1 MADLKLGTQ
10 IGGNLVWHQG
20 ILDLNPV
27 DTKLYFQ
34 DQEVL
39 VDTGYQTLK
48 GTMKF
53 NVPANQ
59 YDIES
64 LSILPAG
71 SKSMLRK
78 FRGGIND
85 TIWHETI
92 QNTKYRISTG
102 NTDAGLILE
111 LVHGNAATFQNSV
124 HTNAAQSTAA
134 NSFTRKDYVDAIDNK
149 NVAKA
154 GDTMTGDLLFDSGSR
169 KVRVNE
175 IASVAAGWD
184 AAGNSTF
191 FKMGSYDQAKGG
203 DLLEIR
209 SAGAGVGNR
218 TSGFDVRTTKNISNT
233 PLYVGD
239 NMVYHPAN
247 KPTPGDINA
256 YTKAEIDTKS
266 WLRVKDER
274 AAMIQPSA
282 LDSKTLG
289 LYFTNQS
296 DVTTNWV
303 SGFTVN
309 GWESTYAAWSI
320 FSSARSDTDDA
331 RLWFKY
337 GRTAWSP
344 SYRIYHENNKPTNVE
359 LNLVSRA
366 GDEMTGPLTI
376 RNSTFQCVT
385 GWGVRRV
392 MKQLGPQNDAKPVL
406 VLFCPKYI
414 GAALPKSGFVGRVTF
429 DRGATTSNLQA
440 NYVDISAV
448 TAYKET
454 VAQIHYASGGTPV
467 KLVYVTHNGVEY
479 LAMYRVVASEAT
491 LIIDG
496 YCYGADPILIS
507 DATGYVVTDIET
519 RERIYSSNNKPTNVD
534 LNLVSRAGDTLTG
547 SLNGPDFIQTTPQS
561 SNGAASARKDYVD
574 AQDAMAV
581 AKAGDTMT
589 GALIATQFKASSDY
603 GFVRST
609 NDAQG
614 MFVGADGRTIIGGGA
629 GALILRP
636 QGIDNAASESV
647 FNNDG
652 TIAISK
658 TGTADNHL
666 VTKKYVDDKVG
677 TAVQSVTATGAVKS
691 TGGIN
696 PVISLANATNAAD
709 GAMSFADKAK
719 LDGIP
724 AAAVNRTGD
733 TMTGALGVTRIDH
746 VDLPSANQQLINAD
760 NTGRVFVGNAQTVND
775 LRLQTNNG
783 VVSVTVGNAPFRIYH
798 AGFKPTAID
807 VNAVGRSSVGF
818 SSVNLN
824 ALRTSQH
831 LRLEAAGNITNRP
844 SDDVSYAQMIH
855 VNGGGDTHMQIL
867 GTYNTGK
874 LFWRGF
880 NNTMAAG
887 SVSWYQIYHTGFKPT
902 ADDVGAAPSGYGL
915 GVNAPLIHDR
925 SGFFANDA
933 PSVAGYPGNGAGF
946 QSTYGSNRRAQ
957 IYMNSSGAV
966 YSRFSL
972 VGNVIDTTTPWATH
986 YTTLNKPT
994 SADIGAVAKT
1004 GDTMTG
1010 TLNFARIKSAANFW
1024 DKSSIMFADG
1034 ANTWFHLLSEANYFK
1049 ISAGTTGQTN
1059 LMSVD
1064 SAGNMDVA
1072 GSTASNY
1079 FRTNKLGGNDA
1090 VAPYRSAS
1098 QGGSFATM
1106 YNRHASF
1113 HTDVVQTGSN
1123 YAPNT
1128 SIQYQHNAGWAGMYS
1143 TGVLNN
1149 SAASPGAYCIAHI
1162 SNGGGDAFTWK
1173 FDGKTGRFTSGAI
1186 SVTNIDVDGSVTAGQ
1201 IRTTG
1206 GLTINNISPTIALQ
1220 DLDNKSGFVHVNS
1233 NQFYILRSAGNN
1245 ETSFDGGPNGIHPMT
1260 MNLDNG
1266 DVTFSRNGSF
1276 NDVNIRSDIRLK
1288 SNLLPIVGALD
1299 KVYTLSGF
1307 TFDKFG
1313 CDKREAG
1320 IIAQD
1325 LKKVLP
1331 ESVGSFKTTAGEEFL
1346 TVSNSGVNALLVE
1359 AIKELTDRVKY
1370 LESKIN

>member
-64 LSILPAG
+64 ISVLPAG

-78 FRGGIND
+78 FRGGNND
-85 TIWHETI
+85 TIWHETV

-111 LVHGNAATFQNSV
+111 LAHGASAIFQNSV
-124 HTNAAQSTAA
+124 LTNAAQSTAA
-134 NSFTRKDYVDAIDNK
+134 NSFVRKDYVDAIDAK

-154 GDTMTGDLLFDSGSR
+154 GDTMTGDLLFDSASR

-175 IASVAAGWD
+175 VASVTAGWD

-191 FKMGSYDQAKGG
+191 FRMGPYDQAKGG

-239 NMVYHPAN
+239 HMVYHPAN
-247 KPTPGDINA
+247 KPTPNDLGA
-256 YTKAEIDTKS
+256 YNKAEIDTKS

-274 AAMIQPSA
+274 ATMIQPSA
-282 LDSKTLG
+282 LDPKTMG

-296 DVTTNWV
+296 DVTSSWV
-303 SGFTVN
+303 SGFTVK
-309 GWESTYAAWSI
+309 GWEGNYAAWSL
-320 FSSARSDTDDA
+320 FSAARSDADDK
-331 RLWFKY
+331 RLWFKH
-337 GRTAWSP
+337 GRADWMAST
-344 SYRIYHENNKPTNVE
+344 RIYHEDDKPTNDE

-385 GWGVRRV
+385 GWGVRRI

-429 DRGATTSNLQA
+429 DRGATTSTLQA
-440 NYVDISAV
+440 NYVDLSAV
-448 TAYKET
+448 TGYTAT
-454 VAQIHYASGGTPV
+454 DAQIHYASGGTPV
-467 KLVYVTHNGVEY
+467 KLVYTTHNGVEY
-479 LAMYRVVASEAT
+479 LAMYRAAVSAAT
-491 LIIDG
+491 LVIDG

-507 DATGYVVTDIET
+507 DATSYTVTDVEV
-519 RERIYSSNNKPTNVD
+519 RERIYSSDNKPTNVD
-534 LNLVSRAGDTLTG
+534 LNLVSRAGDTMTG

-574 AQDAMAV
+574 AQDAKTV

-589 GALIATQFKASSDY
+589 GVLIATQFKASTDY

-609 NDAQG
+609 NNAQG
-614 MFVGADGRTIIGGGA
+614 MFVGADGRTILGGGT
-629 GALILRP
+629 GVLSIRP
-636 QGIDNAASESV
+636 QGIGTPAGESV

-652 TIAISK
+652 TIAIYK

-696 PVISLANATNAAD
+696 PVISLDNATNQTD

-733 TMTGALGVTRIDH
+733 TMTGRLTVPSIIDNATNLGKDALAYVT
-746 VDLPSANQQLINAD
+746 VPANQWAGPLGQARMVKPDSVGGPAGMKGGYWNILGRRDSAGGYAGIYIPYGDTD
-760 NTGRVFVGNAQTVND
+760 NKNYIGTNQTGT
-775 LRLQTNNG
+775 
-783 VVSVTVGNAPFRIYH
+783 NAPIWAEIY
-798 AGFKPTAID
+798 
-807 VNAVGRSSVGF
+807 
-818 SSVNLN
+818 
-824 ALRTSQH
+824 
-831 LRLEAAGNITNRP
+831 TN
-844 SDDVSYAQMIH
+844 
-855 VNGGGDTHMQIL
+855 
-867 GTYNTGK
+867 
-874 LFWRGF
+874 
-880 NNTMAAG
+880 
-887 SVSWYQIYHTGFKPT
+887 
-902 ADDVGAAPSGYGL
+902 
-915 GVNAPLIHDR
+915 
-925 SGFFANDA
+925 
-933 PSVAGYPGNGAGF
+933 
-946 QSTYGSNRRAQ
+946 
-957 IYMNSSGAV
+957 
-966 YSRFSL
+966 
-972 VGNVIDTTTPWATH
+972 
-986 YTTLNKPT
+986 LNKPT
-994 SADIGAVAKT
+994 NVDLNLVSRAGDTMTGTLNAPDFIQTTAQSTSAAACTRKDYVDNLVTTLRNDVYSKSTSDARYVIKTGDTMSGNLTVPKVLLSAAQGTEANSAARKDYVDAVDAKNVAKT

-1010 TLNFARIKSAANFW
+1010 NLVVKTDIFVKDNVNVTGHQITFGDKAAGKTSGETGITTARFIELLTAMGAFKTVDWVGNVTWNYAANNVLT
-1024 DKSSIMFADG
+1024 DTGYGNIHLAGCTVEVNGIAEYTIRLTTPTMSGTSMPG
-1034 ANTWFHLLSEANYFK
+1034 AQNNTQSEFIYNNQGASYQPKWRRQINDTMVVDNGNSWAGVVGKVPFIGSNGVMEVAKYIDFHDTNSTEDF
-1049 ISAGTTGQTN
+1049 TTRLAVGGSKQLQIFSTN
-1059 LMSVD
+1059 GSVD
-1064 SAGNMDVA
+1064 IGA
-1072 GSTASNY
+1072 
-1079 FRTNKLGGNDA
+1079 
-1090 VAPYRSAS
+1090 
-1098 QGGSFATM
+1098 Q
-1106 YNRHASF
+1106 
-1113 HTDVVQTGSN
+1113 
-1123 YAPNT
+1123 
-1128 SIQYQHNAGWAGMYS
+1128 
-1143 TGVLNN
+1143 N
-1149 SAASPGAYCIAHI
+1149 SSYAHI
-1162 SNGGGDAFTWK
+1162 YTDRPKFAFNKPITQLN
-1173 FDGKTGRFTSGAI
+1173 DGY
-1186 SVTNIDVDGSVTAGQ
+1186 
-1201 IRTTG
+1201 
-1206 GLTINNISPTIALQ
+1206 LTINNSSPTVLLQ
-1220 DLDNKSGFVHVNS
+1220 DLDNHSSFLHTNSGI
-1233 NQFYILRSAGNN
+1233 FYILRSAGANGD
-1245 ETSFDGGPNGIHPMT
+1245 TFDAGPNGIHPMT
-1260 MNLDNG
+1260 MNLANG
-1266 DVTFSRNGSF
+1266 DVQFSRNGSF
-1276 NDVNIRSDIRLK
+1276 NDVQIRSDRRLK
-1288 SNLLPIVGALD
+1288 SNFLPIVSAVE
-1299 KVYTLSGF
+1299 KVGMLSGF
-1307 TFDKFG
+1307 TFDKIG

-1325 LKKVLP
+1325 LQKVLP
-1331 ESVGSFKTTAGEEFL
+1331 ESVGTFKNTAGNEYL

-1370 LESKIN
+1370 LESKLN